1 MAVEKM
7 KLVKLSGG
15 LSEFSEVSAKICALE
30 CFHPDNA
37 SKYIS
42 ASMGFVPFVEEN
54 PHASALSEL
63 REIAKS
69 AGFDLELCTDGASGT
84 LDGSEDAYLAD
95 VQKKVSDLY
104 ATKNA
109 LLEQK
114 AACETGIEK
123 YAHFTGM
130 EVDMAALTQC
140 EFVKVRFGHLPKE
153 SYEKLQT
160 MFRDNPYVFFFPCSE
175 DKTDYWGVYFAP
187 ADKLNEI
194 DGIFA
199 FLLFEPFEV
208 PGAAGTVDEV
218 LAEFRHSIEII
229 DAQLAACQAELKAL
243 WVAERERCNRI
254 YTDLV
259 NEDAV
264 YSLRSYALH
273 NDKYFMLV
281 GYVPRA
287 EEARFSKAVHAIDN
301 VKFESEEPNRVDPA
315 AVPVEMKPG
324 FRPLRF
330 LVSPYKYYVDMYGTP
345 AYTDIDITPF
355 VAITYTILFG
365 MMFGDLG
372 QGAVLALAGFL
383 MWKLKKMELGK
394 ILIPCG
400 IASMC
405 FGFLFGSVFGFEEML
420 DPVYHA
426 LGWSGKPMSVMD
438 SINTVLLI
446 AIGIGVALM
455 VAAMLLN
462 IYACLKRKQFGEA
475 LLSQNG
481 VVGLL
486 TYLAGCNLASG
497 FMGGPAPL
505 SNGVAGIL
513 LGVGAVLLM
522 FKEIPIGIIDRHP
535 DWKPDS
541 ILDFVL
547 QNLFEL
553 LEYILSYLSNTVS
566 FLRVGAFVLVHAGMM
581 MVVFSLAGEN
591 ENLFVIILGNIL
603 VIALEGLLTG
613 IQALRLEYYEM
624 FSRFYVGGG
633 KAFKPVKL
641 RGGEPDMV
649 K

>member
-7 KLVKLSGG
+7 KLMKLSGSLEQ
-15 LSEFSEVSAKICALE
+15 LSALCEKICALS
-30 CFHPDNA
+30 CFEADSA

-42 ASMGFVPFVEEN
+42 ASMGFAPFVEEN
-54 PHASALSEL
+54 PYANVLASL

-69 AGFDLELCTDGASGT
+69 AGFALELCTDGADSAFAGV
-84 LDGSEDAYLAD
+84 DDKYVAS

-104 ATKNA
+104 AEKNA

-114 AACETGIEK
+114 AACEAGIEK
-123 YAHFTGM
+123 YAHFKGM
-130 EVDMAALTQC
+130 EVDLDQLTQC
-140 EFVKVRFGHLPKE
+140 EFVKARFGHLPKE
-153 SYEKLQT
+153 SYKKLQT
-160 MFRDNPYVFFFPCSE
+160 VFRDNPYAFFYPCSE
-175 DKTDYWGVYFAP
+175 DKTEYWGVYFAP
-187 ADKLNEI
+187 ADMVNEI

-218 LAEFRHSIEII
+218 VEEFQHSIEII
-229 DAQLAACQAELKAL
+229 TSQLADCDAQLKSLWDAEKD
-243 WVAERERCNRI
+243 RCNHI
-254 YTDLV
+254 YTYLV
-259 NEDAV
+259 HQNAV
-264 YSLRSYALH
+264 YGLRSFALH

-281 GYVPRA
+281 GYVPA
-287 EEARFSKAVHAIDN
+287 SDEARFCEAVQSLGGEITLETETPPEDG
-301 VKFESEEPNRVDPA
+301 KIT
-315 AVPVEMKPG
+315 VPVKMKSG
-324 FRPLRF
+324 FRPFRF
-330 LVSPYKYYVDMYGTP
+330 LVEPYKYYVDMYGTP
-345 AYTDIDITPF
+345 AYSDIDITPF

-372 QGAVLALAGFL
+372 QGAVLALVGFL

-405 FGFLFGSVFGFEEML
+405 FGFLFGSVFGYEEML

-426 LGWSGKPMSVMD
+426 LGWRGKPMSVMD

-446 AIGIGVALM
+446 AIAIGVGLM

-462 IYACLKRKQFGEA
+462 IYACVKRKKFGEA
-475 LLSQNG
+475 LFSQNG

-486 TYLAGCNLASG
+486 LYLAGCNLASG

-505 SNGVAGIL
+505 PNSVAGII
-513 LGVGAVLLM
+513 LGVCAVLLM
-522 FKEIPIGIIDRHP
+522 FKEIPIGIIDKHP
-535 DWKPDS
+535 DWKPES
-541 ILDFVL
+541 VMDFVL

-581 MVVFSLAGEN
+581 MVVFSLAGES

-624 FSRFYVGGG
+624 FSRFYEGGG
-633 KAFKPVKL
+633 KAFAPATL
-641 RGGEPDMV
+641 NEIQTNS
-649 K
+649 

>member
-7 KLVKLSGG
+7 KLMKLSGSLEQ
-15 LSEFSEVSAKICALE
+15 LSALCEKICALS
-30 CFHPDNA
+30 CFEADSA

-42 ASMGFVPFVEEN
+42 ASMGFAPFVEEN
-54 PHASALSEL
+54 PYANVLASL

-69 AGFDLELCTDGASGT
+69 AGFALELCTDGADSAFAGV
-84 LDGSEDAYLAD
+84 DDKYVAS

-104 ATKNA
+104 AEKNA

-114 AACETGIEK
+114 AACEAGIEK
-123 YAHFTGM
+123 YAHFKGM
-130 EVDMAALTQC
+130 EVDLDQLTQC
-140 EFVKVRFGHLPKE
+140 EFVKARFGHLPKE
-153 SYEKLQT
+153 SYQKLQT
-160 MFRDNPYVFFFPCSE
+160 VFRDNPYAFFYPCSE
-175 DKTDYWGVYFAP
+175 DKTAYWGVYFAP
-187 ADKLNEI
+187 ADMVNEI

-218 LAEFRHSIEII
+218 VEEFQHSIEII
-229 DAQLAACQAELKAL
+229 TSQLADCDAQLKSLWDAEKD
-243 WVAERERCNRI
+243 RCNHI
-254 YTDLV
+254 YTYLV
-259 NEDAV
+259 HQNAV
-264 YSLRSYALH
+264 YGLRSYALH

-281 GYVPRA
+281 GYVPA
-287 EEARFSKAVHAIDN
+287 SDEARFCEAVQSLGGEITLETEAPPEDGKIT
-301 VKFESEEPNRVDPA
+301 
-315 AVPVEMKPG
+315 VPVKMKSG

-330 LVSPYKYYVDMYGTP
+330 LVEPYKYYVDMYGTP
-345 AYTDIDITPF
+345 AYSDIDITPF
-355 VAITYTILFG
+355 VAITYTVLFG

-405 FGFLFGSVFGFEEML
+405 FGFLFGSVFGYEEML

-426 LGWSGKPMSVMD
+426 LGWRGKPMSVMD

-446 AIGIGVALM
+446 AIAIGVGLM

-462 IYACLKRKQFGEA
+462 IYACVKRKKFGEA
-475 LLSQNG
+475 LFSQNG

-486 TYLAGCNLASG
+486 LYLAGCNLASG

-505 SNGVAGIL
+505 PNSVAGVI
-513 LGVGAVLLM
+513 LGVCAVLLM
-522 FKEIPIGIIDRHP
+522 FKEIPIGIIDKHP
-535 DWKPDS
+535 DWKPES
-541 ILDFVL
+541 VMDFVL

-581 MVVFSLAGEN
+581 MVVFSLAGES

-624 FSRFYVGGG
+624 FSRFYEGGG
-633 KAFKPVKL
+633 KAFAPATL
-641 RGGEPDMV
+641 NEIQTNS
-649 K
+649 